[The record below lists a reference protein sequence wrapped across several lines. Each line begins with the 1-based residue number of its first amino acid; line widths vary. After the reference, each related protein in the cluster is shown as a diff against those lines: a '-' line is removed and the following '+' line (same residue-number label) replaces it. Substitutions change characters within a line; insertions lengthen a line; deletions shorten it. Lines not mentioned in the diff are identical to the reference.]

1 MSKTKFASLLLLI
14 LTLALSGIC
23 QTASTPLA
31 TDPNE
36 PVTAAHPFDS
46 VEERTMV
53 LALLEKAR
61 QNSSLHGGGNP
72 PYTIRVSFTAQGP
85 VSYTGA
91 GEMQEVYI
99 AMGRVRWTA
108 RLAGYSQD
116 RLFQGMKYFDQTSGP
131 MPLRLQMV
139 RGAVFNPMP
148 GNWAHRAIR
157 VASVADG
164 GERLIC
170 VLLGEVNSTT
180 DSGPRR
186 WNEPEYCVDTA
197 SGLLQRYS
205 PAPGLYASYDYR
217 NAVQF
222 GGRTLPR
229 TITFT
234 QGSESPLQIKIESLT
249 DPTADEKGAFSPTP
263 EMLSHAPGPLVMGPI
278 DRFSQL
284 EHSATQSVKPVIV
297 HASID
302 ATGKVLEA
310 EALTSGGSPFAQAAV
325 NAVKQTDYSRLT
337 TDAPN
342 VQHEAFIHVQLAPGP

>member
-1 MSKTKFASLLLLI
+1 MSNFKFALLLTLL

-23 QTASTPLA
+23 QPSPA

-36 PVTAAHPFDS
+36 LVTAARPFDS
-46 VEERTMV
+46 VDERTMV
-53 LALLEKAR
+53 LGLLEKAR
-61 QNSSLHGGGNP
+61 QNSSLHGPGNP

-85 VSYTGA
+85 VSYIGA
-91 GEMQEVYI
+91 GEMQEIYI

-108 RLAGYSQD
+108 RLAGYSLD
-116 RLFQGMKYFDQTSGP
+116 RLFQDMKYFDQTPGP
-131 MPLRLQMV
+131 MPLRLQMA

-148 GNWAHRAIR
+148 GNWAHRALR
-157 VASVADG
+157 VASVATG
-164 GERLIC
+164 GEHLIC
-170 VLLGEVNSTT
+170 VLLGGMNTSTDT
-180 DSGPRR
+180 GSRR
-186 WNEPEYCVDTA
+186 WNEAEYCVDTA